1 MMESNGNQS
10 TQGVRN
16 SLIGLGNH
24 IQSRAVV
31 GEETGKAK
39 TGHQVL
45 RKGCG
50 WHVVGLYVL
59 YTVGANKRF

>member
-1 MMESNGNQS
+1 MMESIGNQS

-24 IQSRAVV
+24 IQSRVVV

-50 WHVVGLYVL
+50 WHAGGFVCSLHSWC
-59 YTVGANKRF
+59 

>member
-1 MMESNGNQS
+1 MMGRHGNQS
-10 TQGVRN
+10 VQGVRN
-16 SLIGLGNH
+16 SLVGLGHH

-50 WHVVGLYVL
+50 WHAGGFVCS
-59 YTVGANKRF
+59 YTVGANERF